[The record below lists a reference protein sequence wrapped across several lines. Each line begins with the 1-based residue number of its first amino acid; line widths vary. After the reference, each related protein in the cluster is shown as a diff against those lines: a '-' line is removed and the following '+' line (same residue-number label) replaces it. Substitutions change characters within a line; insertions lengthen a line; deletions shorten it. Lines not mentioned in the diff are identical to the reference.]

1 LPKEE
6 KITFRHNE
14 TSCKIIIQL
23 VGEKMVAGDSKGF
36 GKTDG
41 DDDDGNQ

>member
-1 LPKEE
+1 MPKEE

-14 TSCKIIIQL
+14 TSTKIIIQL
-23 VGEKMVAGDSKGF
+23 VGEKMVADI

-41 DDDDGNQ
+41 DDEMDDK